1 MRPPAR
7 LAFTP
12 DWPYRFVNG
21 QTITVHRLRIGGAFV
36 DARPVHAGG
45 FSFGRRPTL
54 CSETLRIPDRLRTA
68 VTVRLSL
75 SAISADGFS
84 GFCHFPQLLFLPVAF
99 VARILPLGIADR
111 GPFIRGRI
119 IDLSVRAARALGM
132 MQAEVGSSPSRQT
145 KEGYRDGAGDRTV
158 PLERF
163 ALGLIAGVGR

>member
-1 MRPPAR
+1 MANFLDCIFCHCGPTTVRPPAR

-21 QTITVHRLRIGGAFV
+21 QTVTVHRLRIGGAFV

-75 SAISADGFS
+75 SAISVMV
-84 GFCHFPQLLFLPVAF
+84 FPAS
-99 VARILPLGIADR
+99 AI
-111 GPFIRGRI
+111 
-119 IDLSVRAARALGM
+119 
-132 MQAEVGSSPSRQT
+132 
-145 KEGYRDGAGDRTV
+145 
-158 PLERF
+158 
-163 ALGLIAGVGR
+163 